1 MPQPGR
7 DALFLNSAH
16 RQLAFGGCL
25 MPLFPGN
32 RLFQMIIDAAILS
45 FALWLITVGLT
56 YLVIYMLRE
65 FGAI

>member
-1 MPQPGR
+1 
-7 DALFLNSAH
+7 
-16 RQLAFGGCL
+16 